1 MRNVKKIRETEE
13 KYKKLITDKLKGDK
27 RLSLSC
33 PDFRYP
39 EPVFVYV
46 KSVKNE
52 KTIAIRLDGEDETMR
67 FWDYADD
74 DYSDEDGIWDKMSED
89 GLESFLKKLYDVMN
103 NAFDI
108 EFYGLDGGCGDY
120 YSGVAN
126 CEQTALFAQEGVKK
140 YGKNVDFAFAK
151 YSSFFGEAEYVFD
164 KNFKRIIRK

>member
-1 MRNVKKIRETEE
+1 MTNVKEILETEE
-13 KYKKLITDKLKGDK
+13 KYKKLISDKLKGDK
-27 RLSLSC
+27 RLSVFC

-39 EPVFVYV
+39 DPVFVYV

-52 KTIAIRLDGEDETMR
+52 KIIAIRLDGEDKTMR

-74 DYSDEDGIWDKMSED
+74 DYSGEDGIWDKMSEG
-89 GLESFLKKLYDVMN
+89 GLESFVKKLYGVMN

-108 EFYGLDGGCGDY
+108 EFYGLDGECGEY

-126 CEQTALFAQEGVKK
+126 REQTALFAQEAVKK
-140 YGKNVDFAFAK
+140 YGKKVDFAFAK
-151 YSSFFGEAEYVFD
+151 YGSFFGDAEYVFD